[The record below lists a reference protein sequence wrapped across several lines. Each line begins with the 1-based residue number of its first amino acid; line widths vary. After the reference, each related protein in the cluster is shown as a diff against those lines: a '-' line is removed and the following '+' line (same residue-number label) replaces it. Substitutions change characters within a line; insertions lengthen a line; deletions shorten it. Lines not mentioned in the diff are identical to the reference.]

1 MYVSVARILIFPWCI
16 VTELSFWSKFW
27 KDDDLS
33 LYVILNA
40 VSCIRFVLLLRP
52 RLWNIQTNGQYPN
65 CDSMKAFII
74 ILFYQ
79 RSWKTNKSIRFL
91 TCFFTE
97 ILTCSSDFKSLSI
110 VIPRSISF
118 VFDSMEEPSIS
129 AVDGSLQLKTMW
141 LLSLLTL
148 IKLLLN
154 HVKSGSYDDA
164 SNLLITDCLFS
175 LTMYLQVWKT
185 CSC

>member
-1 MYVSVARILIFPWCI
+1 MGKALVRICMFQLLEFM
-16 VTELSFWSKFW
+16 FW
-27 KDDDLS
+27 KDDGLS

-40 VSCIRFVLLLRP
+40 ISCIRFVLLLRL

-74 ILFYQ
+74 ILFLSTFMKRARRTWALSFWHALSQ
-79 RSWKTNKSIRFL
+79 RL
-91 TCFFTE
+91 
-97 ILTCSSDFKSLSI
+97 LTCSSTSKSLSI
-110 VIPRSISF
+110 VIPKSISF
-118 VFDSMEEPSIS
+118 LFDSMEEPSIS

-154 HVKSGSYDDA
+154 QVKSGSYDDA

-175 LTMYLQVWKT
+175 LTMYLKIWKT
-185 CSC
+185 CSY